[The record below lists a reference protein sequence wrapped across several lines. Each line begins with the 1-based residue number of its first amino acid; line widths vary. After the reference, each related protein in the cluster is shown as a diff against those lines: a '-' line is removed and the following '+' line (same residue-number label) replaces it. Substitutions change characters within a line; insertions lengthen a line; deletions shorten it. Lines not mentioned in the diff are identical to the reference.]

1 MHYAFPSDIA
11 DLVNQFLASGQYASA
26 DDGLREA
33 LVALGENELSAE
45 IATEEYRQAVES
57 VREGIDDME
66 NGRMRPLR
74 ALLQELRS

>member
-26 DDGLREA
+26 DDVLREA